1 MEIKTVSSRLTSL
14 VVLYDMQTDFFSFVL
29 EGISDSDAHNRLN
42 TKANHIA
49 WLTGSLVQQ
58 RYEMA
63 KYFKADPATYKDTA
77 TAHELFSD
85 NKGIQGNVTYPSLEA
100 YRNDW
105 KLITPVLRDVLMT
118 ATDSQLDEDINMP
131 GMKMSLYDLTA
142 FMIYREANC
151 IGQIALWRRLLGYP
165 AMRYM

>member
-1 MEIKTVSSRLTSL
+1 
-14 VVLYDMQTDFFSFVL
+14 
-29 EGISDSDAHNRLN
+29 
-42 TKANHIA
+42 
-49 WLTGSLVQQ
+49 
-58 RYEMA
+58 
-63 KYFKADPATYKDTA
+63 
-77 TAHELFSD
+77 
-85 NKGIQGNVTYPSLEA
+85 
-100 YRNDW
+100 
-105 KLITPVLRDVLMT
+105 VLRDVLMT